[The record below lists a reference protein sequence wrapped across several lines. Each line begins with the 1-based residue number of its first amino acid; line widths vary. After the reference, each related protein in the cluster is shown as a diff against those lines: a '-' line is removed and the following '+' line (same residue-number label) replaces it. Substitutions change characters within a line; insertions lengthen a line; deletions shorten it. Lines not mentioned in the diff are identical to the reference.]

1 MCDRLCEPAGLRR
14 HIRVF
19 VDGEPAWLGT
29 RLRPGAEVFVMTAIS
44 GG

>member
-19 VDGEPAWLGT
+19 VDGEPARLDT